1 MRIAACFPRRLRAI
15 SASLCAAATLTACF
29 SDPSR
34 VEGRV
39 EQNNVAPPPSPNAEV
54 PGPVNSSQSIATPP
68 APSPTGDSA
77 ALATF
82 PKTIQD
88 SSISSAALYLYK
100 QAQTA
105 RANGH
110 ADQALALLQRAL
122 HVDPRN
128 PFIWQ
133 ALAESQL
140 NLQQADQAE
149 AAAQKSSSLARGNPY
164 VDAGNWRIIA
174 AARQAQGDAAGAVR
188 AQAQADQVA
197 RALSGAP

>member
-15 SASLCAAATLTACF
+15 SASLCAAVTLTACF

-34 VEGRV
+34 VEGSF
-39 EQNNVAPPPSPNAEV
+39 EQSNLPPPPSSNAGSTT
-54 PGPVNSSQSIATPP
+54 PANTSLPMPSAQSPP
-68 APSPTGDSA
+68 IDSA
-77 ALATF
+77 ALAAF

-88 SSISSAALYLYK
+88 SGISSAAFYLYK

-105 RANGH
+105 RASGQS
-110 ADQALALLQRAL
+110 DQALALLQRAL

-174 AARQAQGDAAGAVR
+174 AARQAQGDAAGALR